1 MARGDVVG
9 NVVQLSASSNE
20 DIRPA
25 DGTEWV
31 IKAFAGD
38 INGYI
43 YFRATDG
50 SNTANFFE
58 GSAAQTGQSH
68 GGQVTI
74 PINYTNYLQIR
85 NNNAGGVGNTAWFGI
100 VSKQG

>member
-9 NVVQLSASSNE
+9 DVLTLSASSNT

-38 INGYI
+38 INGFI

-50 SNTANFFE
+50 TNTANFFE

-68 GGQVTI
+68 GGQVTV

-85 NNNAGGVGNTAWFGI
+85 NANSGSTGNTAWFGI